1 MISVLLPVY
10 NGKEYLDKCLK
21 SILDQSYYDFELLI
35 IDDKSTDNSFK
46 IIEKYSDRR
55 IRKFKNLE
63 NLGLAKT
70 LNKGIALS
78 RGDIIVRIDQDDLMA
93 PNRLKVIESV
103 FSLNPKIELF
113 FSSAEIVDYAGKK
126 IGSLK
131 ISKNYRR
138 IFYKAIFIN
147 VFTHSTAAFSK
158 SAVQDFGGYPESGN
172 FAPPEDFYLWSNFL
186 IFRTNKI
193 YLHEAALLQYRKTKT
208 SYSSKN
214 KKLNVNAANICKK
227 NIEIVTK
234 GKVEPKTAEFIAKQL
249 YGTRD
254 NFQPS
259 LVLKTIKVLFLINK
273 QINKKLR
280 FLDLFYIVEI
290 MIQIFTPY
298 ILKNFRRKYRLK
310 KIRF

>member
-10 NGKEYLDKCLK
+10 NGKEYLDECLK

-46 IIEKYSDRR
+46 IIEKYSDKR
-55 IRKFKNLE
+55 IRKFKNTE

-78 RGDIIVRIDQDDLMA
+78 RGDVIVRIDQDDLMA

-103 FSLNPKIELF
+103 FTLNPRIELF
-113 FSSAEIVDYAGKK
+113 FSSAEIVDYTGKK

-138 IFYKAIFIN
+138 IFFKAIFIN

-158 SAVQDFGGYPESGN
+158 SAVQDFGGYPESCN

-186 IFRTNKI
+186 IFRANKI
-193 YLHEAALLQYRKTKT
+193 YLHEAALLQYRKTKN

-227 NIEIVTK
+227 NIKIVTK
-234 GKVEPKTAEFIAKQL
+234 GKVEPKTAEFIANQL
-249 YGTRD
+249 YGTKE

-273 QINKKLR
+273 QINKKLQ
-280 FLDLFYIVEI
+280 FLDLFYILEI
-290 MIQIFTPY
+290 MLQIFTPY
-298 ILKNFRRKYRLK
+298 ILKNFRRKYRLE